1 MEITAKKEEALYVA
15 CGLYRTAY
23 DRLVITSLAIKDDP
37 ESPQSRKLMSEAL
50 AYLREKKAELRKAL
64 DESERQDV

>member
-1 MEITAKKEEALYVA
+1 MEITAKKEEALYMA

-23 DRLVITSLAIKDDP
+23 DKLVITTLATKDDP
-37 ESPQSRKLMSEAL
+37 ASLQSRKLIGEAL
-50 AYLREKKAELRKAL
+50 AYLREKKAGLRKAL